1 MYKFVSLIVF
11 LFISVAGYSQQ
22 DAVPA
27 IADTLSSHH
36 LTDTI
41 PQPVLQDND
50 AEDLRLNPKEF
61 VRLQVFSL
69 KEAFAKPFKMSGR
82 NWGDVG
88 KFALVMGALAFADR
102 PVQQF
107 AADMRNNND
116 GLVDISHQVTRFGG
130 PYVVYAMGA
139 IGSYAFLFK
148 KEKLQTTTLL
158 SAQAFITSGI
168 LERTVKLVAGRQRPF
183 INSSPKGGPE
193 PLFHGPP
200 YMFRESREDR
210 FGSSFPSGHT
220 TAAFAVATVFAEQ
233 YKNRPWIPVVAY
245 TAASLVG
252 ISRLSENK
260 HWITDVVA
268 GAALGYLSGKQVVR
282 NYRRFAGMRASKK
295 KKPAIHPTVAFQ
307 QGVLTPGFVYKF

>member
-1 MYKFVSLIVF
+1 MHKSVLLLAF
-11 LFISVAGYSQQ
+11 LACFAAAFGQQ
-22 DAVPA
+22 DAFP
-27 IADTLSSHH
+27 IAPDTLSAIR
-36 LTDTI
+36 LNDTV
-41 PQPVLQDND
+41 PLQPAMD
-50 AEDLRLNPKEF
+50 AEAENLRITPKEF

-69 KEAFAKPFKMSGR
+69 KEAFGKPFNMSGR
-82 NWGDVG
+82 NWGDAG

-107 AADMRNNND
+107 AADMRNSNG
-116 GLVDISHQVTRFGG
+116 GLVSISHQVTRFGG

-139 IGSYAFLFK
+139 IGGYAFLFK

-193 PLFHGPP
+193 PLFHGPS
-200 YMFRESREDR
+200 YMFRENREDR

-233 YKNRPWIPVVAY
+233 YKNKPWIPVVAY

-252 ISRLSENK
+252 VSRLSENK

-268 GAALGYLSGKQVVR
+268 GAALGYLSGKQAVR
-282 NYRRFAGMRASKK
+282 NYRRLAGMATAKK

-307 QGVLTPGFVYKF
+307 QGVLMPGFVYRF